1 MYVVGTYVSVIFVPL
16 TFPVTTTKPVG
27 VVAKGEEL
35 DPCDTSPPPFLETV
49 GAAVG
54 QLFAVGCTV

>member
-16 TFPVTTTKPVG
+16 TFPVTTTNPVG
-27 VVAKGEEL
+27 VVTKGEEL
-35 DPCDTSPPPFLETV
+35 DLCDNSPPPLETV

-54 QLFAVGCTV
+54 QLFAVGWTV

>member
-1 MYVVGTYVSVIFVPL
+1 MYVVGTYVSVILVPL

-27 VVAKGEEL
+27 VVTKGEEL
-35 DPCDTSPPPFLETV
+35 DLWDPSPPPLETV

-54 QLFAVGCTV
+54 QSFALGCTV